1 MSIPNSFPD
10 KEALINELEAK
21 EISLKEAQKEKQQQS
36 FAMAQR
42 IKAPVQQQPVPE
54 NEKYGGLTEEEIK
67 EAEEL
72 IDPEGVA
79 DMAAGQISKKGYW
92 SQIKRACMLA
102 DVVI

>member
-1 MSIPNSFPD
+1 
-10 KEALINELEAK
+10 
-21 EISLKEAQKEKQQQS
+21 
-36 FAMAQR
+36 
-42 IKAPVQQQPVPE
+42 VQPAPE

-92 SQIKRACMLA
+92 S
-102 DVVI
+102 